1 MKKKN
6 VLVFPCGSEI
16 GLEIYKS
23 LNLSTHFM
31 LYGGSSVDD
40 HGRFV
45 FENYIPG
52 LPNIEGDDFIE
63 KLNKVVDD
71 YSIDYIFPAHDS
83 VVMKLSVEKEKNNL
97 NCEVITSSSETCQ
110 IARSKLKTYRT
121 LQDIIPTPKIFD
133 SIEEVRDSDFPIF
146 LKPDIGQGSKGTFKA
161 ASRVDVEFYCQK
173 DPSLL
178 LLEYLPG
185 KEYTID
191 CFTDRHGTL
200 LFCEG
205 RERKRVS
212 NGISVNSARVY
223 DDRFKELAE
232 KINETLLF
240 NGVWFFQVKERS
252 TGELTLLEVAPRVA
266 GTMGLVRGQGV
277 NLPLL
282 SLFNASGVEVSIFEN
297 DYEIE
302 IDRALENKYKHNL
315 TYSHVYID
323 FDDLIIVD
331 GKVNPQVIRLI
342 FQSINENIKIH
353 LLTRHL
359 EDIQTS
365 LKKYRI
371 AELFDEVI
379 WVKEGEHKS
388 AHINEPDAI
397 FIDDSFSERKEVAI
411 KKSIP
416 VFDGHMIE
424 SLIK

>member
-1 MKKKN
+1 MKKN

-23 LNLSTHFM
+23 LHLSTHFT

-45 FENYIPG
+45 FDNYIPG
-52 LPNIEGDDFIE
+52 LPGIEDYDFIE
-63 KLNKVVDD
+63 KLNKVVEQ
-71 YSIDYIFPAHDS
+71 YNIDYIFPAHDS
-83 VVMKLSVEKEKNNL
+83 VVVKLSIEKENN
-97 NCEVITSSSETCQ
+97 NIKCAVVTSPSVTCK
-110 IARSKLKTYRT
+110 IARSKLTTYRT
-121 LQDIIPTPKIFD
+121 LQGIIPTPKLFN
-133 SIEEVRDSDFPIF
+133 SIDDVQDVDFPIF
-146 LKPDIGQGSKGTFKA
+146 LKPDIGQGSKGTYKA
-161 ASRVDVEFYCQK
+161 TNRVDVDFYCQK

-191 CFTDRHGTL
+191 CFTDHHGKL

-205 RERKRVS
+205 RERRRVS
-212 NGISVNSARVY
+212 NGISVNSARVH
-223 DDRFKELAE
+223 DLRFKELAE
-232 KINETLLF
+232 KINKTLTF
-240 NGVWFFQVKERS
+240 HGVWFFQVKERA

-282 SLFNASGVEVSIFEN
+282 SLFSASGIKVSIFEN
-297 DYEIE
+297 NYEME
-302 IDRALENKYKHNL
+302 IDRALENKYKHNIR
-315 TYSHVYID
+315 YSHIYID

-331 GKVNPQVIRLI
+331 DKVNPQVMRFI

-359 EDIQTS
+359 KDIQAS

-388 AHINEPDAI
+388 AHIKEAEAI
-397 FIDDSFSERKEVAI
+397 FIDDSFSEREEVAS
-411 KKSIP
+411 KKHIP